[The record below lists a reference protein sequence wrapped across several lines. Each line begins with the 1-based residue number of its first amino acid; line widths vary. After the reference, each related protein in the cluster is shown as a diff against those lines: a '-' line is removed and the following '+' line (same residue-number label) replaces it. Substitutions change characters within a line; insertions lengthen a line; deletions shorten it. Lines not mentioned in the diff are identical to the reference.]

1 MSSIADYKVATL
13 NDFYTQS
20 SIANAPKHTGR
31 LPVDVA
37 KEKSTL
43 PPYTLSSPEPYV
55 VPERIAERINYRLEE
70 TPVNLLFFSEA
81 NIANLQGMIKQTVY
95 KMSKEKRYVIDNQNE
110 ADLKTVMRSYY
121 LQYGMNDPARVTEEL
136 KELNDRVVNWCANQ
150 IMTEINAYVY
160 YRKDIMDFPA
170 PIGNPVD
177 THIYGT
183 RTGELKSFF

>member
-31 LPVDVA
+31 LALNAGD
-37 KEKSTL
+37 EKSTL
-43 PPYTLSSPEPYV
+43 PPYTLTAQEPYV
-55 VPERIAERINYRLEE
+55 VPSRLAERINYRLEE
-70 TPVNLLFFSEA
+70 TPVNLMFFSEA
-81 NIANLQGMIKQTVY
+81 NISNLQGMIKNTVY
-95 KMSKEKRYVIDNQNE
+95 EMSREKRYVIDNQNE

-121 LQYGMNDPARVTEEL
+121 LQYGMNDPNRVAEEL
-136 KELNDRVVNWCANQ
+136 KELNDRVVNWCSNN
-150 IMTEINAYVY
+150 IMSEINAYVR
-160 YRKDIMDFPA
+160 YRKDIMDFPP
-170 PIGNPVD
+170 PIENPVD

>member
-31 LPVDVA
+31 LALNAGD
-37 KEKSTL
+37 EKSTL
-43 PPYTLSSPEPYV
+43 PPYTLTAQEPYV
-55 VPERIAERINYRLEE
+55 VPSRLAERINYRLEE
-70 TPVNLLFFSEA
+70 TPVNLMFFSEA
-81 NIANLQGMIKQTVY
+81 NISNLQGMIKNAVY
-95 KMSKEKRYVIDNQNE
+95 EMSREKRYVIDNQNE

-121 LQYGMNDPARVTEEL
+121 LQYGMNDPNRVAEEL
-136 KELNDRVVNWCANQ
+136 KELNDRVVNWCSNN
-150 IMTEINAYVY
+150 IMSEINAYVR
-160 YRKDIMDFPA
+160 YRKDIMDFPP
-170 PIGNPVD
+170 PIENPVD

>member
-31 LPVDVA
+31 LALNAGD
-37 KEKSTL
+37 EKSTL
-43 PPYTLSSPEPYV
+43 PPYTLTAQEPYV
-55 VPERIAERINYRLEE
+55 AASRLAERINYRLEE
-70 TPVNLLFFSEA
+70 TPVNLMFFSEA
-81 NIANLQGMIKQTVY
+81 NISNLQGMIKNTVY
-95 KMSKEKRYVIDNQNE
+95 EMSREKRYVIDNQNE

-121 LQYGMNDPARVTEEL
+121 LQYGMNDPNRVAEEL
-136 KELNDRVVNWCANQ
+136 KELNDRVVNWCSNN
-150 IMTEINAYVY
+150 IMSEINAYVR
-160 YRKDIMDFPA
+160 YRKDIMDFPP
-170 PIGNPVD
+170 PIENPVD